1 MSETLQ
7 VIRERRSCKSYK
19 PDMIPEEVIQTI
31 AEAGTW
37 APSGMGRQSAIIVAI
52 TNKELRDRLSR
63 MNAQI
68 MGADMDPF
76 YGAPVVLVVLAD
88 KKVPTHVYDGAL
100 VMENLLL
107 AAADLGIGSCWIHR
121 AKEEFESAE
130 GKEILKALGI
140 EGDYEGIGHCILGY
154 PAAEPKEAAA
164 PVRQE
169 TPREEPAEMAEME
182 PEELEEDPLGGE
194 PAEDEELQVEE
205 DFFTSPL
212 PSLSALK
219 EKMKRRGR
227 PRDPEVDERAVE
239 ESVRTAMEEMDED
252 QEPLFQS
259 SPEEETRVINLDD
272 LQFGRNYKRDQ

>member
-164 PVRQE
+164 
-169 TPREEPAEMAEME
+169 REDSYIYYA
-182 PEELEEDPLGGE
+182 
-194 PAEDEELQVEE
+194 
-205 DFFTSPL
+205 
-212 PSLSALK
+212 
-219 EKMKRRGR
+219 R
-227 PRDPEVDERAVE
+227 
-239 ESVRTAMEEMDED
+239 
-252 QEPLFQS
+252 
-259 SPEEETRVINLDD
+259 
-272 LQFGRNYKRDQ
+272 

>member
-88 KKVPTHVYDGAL
+88 KVCSVY
-100 VMENLLL
+100 
-107 AAADLGIGSCWIHR
+107 
-121 AKEEFESAE
+121 EFFRKDAYRSI
-130 GKEILKALGI
+130 KIR
-140 EGDYEGIGHCILGY
+140 YFSH
-154 PAAEPKEAAA
+154 
-164 PVRQE
+164 
-169 TPREEPAEMAEME
+169 
-182 PEELEEDPLGGE
+182 
-194 PAEDEELQVEE
+194 
-205 DFFTSPL
+205 
-212 PSLSALK
+212 
-219 EKMKRRGR
+219 
-227 PRDPEVDERAVE
+227 
-239 ESVRTAMEEMDED
+239 
-252 QEPLFQS
+252 
-259 SPEEETRVINLDD
+259 
-272 LQFGRNYKRDQ
+272 

>member
-7 VIRERRSCKSYK
+7 VIRERRSCKRYK

-63 MNAQI
+63 MNAKI

-164 PVRQE
+164 RKDSYIYYA
-169 TPREEPAEMAEME
+169 R
-182 PEELEEDPLGGE
+182 
-194 PAEDEELQVEE
+194 
-205 DFFTSPL
+205 
-212 PSLSALK
+212 
-219 EKMKRRGR
+219 
-227 PRDPEVDERAVE
+227 
-239 ESVRTAMEEMDED
+239 
-252 QEPLFQS
+252 
-259 SPEEETRVINLDD
+259 
-272 LQFGRNYKRDQ
+272 

>member
-1 MSETLQ
+1 
-7 VIRERRSCKSYK
+7 
-19 PDMIPEEVIQTI
+19 MIPEEVIQTI

-107 AAADLGIGSCWIHR
+107 AAADLGIGSC
-121 AKEEFESAE
+121 
-130 GKEILKALGI
+130 
-140 EGDYEGIGHCILGY
+140 YEGIGHCILGY

-164 PVRQE
+164 RKDSYIYYA
-169 TPREEPAEMAEME
+169 R
-182 PEELEEDPLGGE
+182 
-194 PAEDEELQVEE
+194 
-205 DFFTSPL
+205 
-212 PSLSALK
+212 
-219 EKMKRRGR
+219 
-227 PRDPEVDERAVE
+227 
-239 ESVRTAMEEMDED
+239 
-252 QEPLFQS
+252 
-259 SPEEETRVINLDD
+259 
-272 LQFGRNYKRDQ
+272 

>member
-121 AKEEFESAE
+121 AKEEFESEE

-140 EGDYEGIGHCILGY
+140 EGDYEGIGHCILGC

-164 PVRQE
+164 RKDSYIYYA
-169 TPREEPAEMAEME
+169 R
-182 PEELEEDPLGGE
+182 
-194 PAEDEELQVEE
+194 
-205 DFFTSPL
+205 
-212 PSLSALK
+212 
-219 EKMKRRGR
+219 
-227 PRDPEVDERAVE
+227 
-239 ESVRTAMEEMDED
+239 
-252 QEPLFQS
+252 
-259 SPEEETRVINLDD
+259 
-272 LQFGRNYKRDQ
+272 

>member
-88 KKVPTHVYDGAL
+88 KKVPTHVYDGTL

-140 EGDYEGIGHCILGY
+140 EGDYEGIGHCVLGY
-154 PAAEPKEAAA
+154 AA
-164 PVRQE
+164 Q
-169 TPREEPAEMAEME
+169 
-182 PEELEEDPLGGE
+182 
-194 PAEDEELQVEE
+194 
-205 DFFTSPL
+205 PL
-212 PSLSALK
+212 PAPS
-219 EKMKRRGR
+219 
-227 PRDPEVDERAVE
+227 PRKDHYVYY
-239 ESVRTAMEEMDED
+239 
-252 QEPLFQS
+252 
-259 SPEEETRVINLDD
+259 I
-272 LQFGRNYKRDQ
+272 K

>member
-121 AKEEFESAE
+121 PKEEVESAE

-164 PVRQE
+164 RKDSYIYYA
-169 TPREEPAEMAEME
+169 R
-182 PEELEEDPLGGE
+182 
-194 PAEDEELQVEE
+194 
-205 DFFTSPL
+205 
-212 PSLSALK
+212 
-219 EKMKRRGR
+219 
-227 PRDPEVDERAVE
+227 
-239 ESVRTAMEEMDED
+239 
-252 QEPLFQS
+252 
-259 SPEEETRVINLDD
+259 
-272 LQFGRNYKRDQ
+272 

>member
-88 KKVPTHVYDGAL
+88 KKVPTHVYDGTL

-154 PAAEPKEAAA
+154 PAAEPKEAEARKDSYIYYA
-164 PVRQE
+164 R
-169 TPREEPAEMAEME
+169 
-182 PEELEEDPLGGE
+182 
-194 PAEDEELQVEE
+194 
-205 DFFTSPL
+205 
-212 PSLSALK
+212 
-219 EKMKRRGR
+219 
-227 PRDPEVDERAVE
+227 
-239 ESVRTAMEEMDED
+239 
-252 QEPLFQS
+252 
-259 SPEEETRVINLDD
+259 
-272 LQFGRNYKRDQ
+272 

>member
-88 KKVPTHVYDGAL
+88 KKVAFSGHIFECVDSGFGTKEPVDVVVRPEDVDIVPEDKGMLKGVVTSVTF
-100 VMENLLL
+100 
-107 AAADLGIGSCWIHR
+107 LGVHYEIIVDINGFKWMIQTTDFVDVDEHIGLFIEPDAIHIM
-121 AKEEFESAE
+121 KKSEYSGMF
-130 GKEILKALGI
+130 
-140 EGDYEGIGHCILGY
+140 GDYSSFSNELDELSDTESEN
-154 PAAEPKEAAA
+154 AE
-164 PVRQE
+164 
-169 TPREEPAEMAEME
+169 
-182 PEELEEDPLGGE
+182 
-194 PAEDEELQVEE
+194 
-205 DFFTSPL
+205 
-212 PSLSALK
+212 
-219 EKMKRRGR
+219 
-227 PRDPEVDERAVE
+227 
-239 ESVRTAMEEMDED
+239 
-252 QEPLFQS
+252 
-259 SPEEETRVINLDD
+259 
-272 LQFGRNYKRDQ
+272 